1 MSLFNVISDNEYT
14 ELSTLQQKGI
24 HIIKTEKE
32 RLEHK
37 KDNIVS
43 QAENAERMILLNQ
56 SYQMRQKQY
65 LILIM
70 ILVFTVGICALIIFL
85 QERLGMKKTT
95 LEMIKKGAH
104 KKGDVLAIARI
115 AGIMSTKKTSDLIPL
130 CHPIGVEA
138 VNIEFEINNRSNSIK
153 ILSSCKTSNKTGIE
167 IEALMAVSISAL
179 TIYDMCKSVD
189 KEMHLD
195 AIMLTHKSGGKSG
208 TFNKK

>member
-1 MSLFNVISDNEYT
+1 MKSTHFDN
-14 ELSTLQQKGI
+14 KGAAKMVDVSKK
-24 HIIKTEKE
+24 KTTTRIAKAQG
-32 RLEHK
+32 H
-37 KDNIVS
+37 V
-43 QAENAERMILLNQ
+43 
-56 SYQMRQKQY
+56 Y
-65 LILIM
+65 
-70 ILVFTVGICALIIFL
+70 
-85 QERLGMKKTT
+85 MKKTT

>member
-1 MSLFNVISDNEYT
+1 MKSTHFDN
-14 ELSTLQQKGI
+14 KGAAKMVDVSKK
-24 HIIKTEKE
+24 KTTTRIAKAQG
-32 RLEHK
+32 H
-37 KDNIVS
+37 V
-43 QAENAERMILLNQ
+43 
-56 SYQMRQKQY
+56 Y
-65 LILIM
+65 
-70 ILVFTVGICALIIFL
+70 
-85 QERLGMKKTT
+85 MKKTT

-138 VNIEFEINNRSNSIK
+138 VNIEFEINNISNSIK

-189 KEMHLD
+189 KEMRLD